1 MSDPVAK
8 TLYLPL
14 ARPLLSCG
22 LQLVPSLG
30 SVQPGISDLGYAL
43 LVEGLILVQGPN
55 FLY

>member
-8 TLYLPL
+8 TLCLPL
-14 ARPLLSCG
+14 ARPLLCCG